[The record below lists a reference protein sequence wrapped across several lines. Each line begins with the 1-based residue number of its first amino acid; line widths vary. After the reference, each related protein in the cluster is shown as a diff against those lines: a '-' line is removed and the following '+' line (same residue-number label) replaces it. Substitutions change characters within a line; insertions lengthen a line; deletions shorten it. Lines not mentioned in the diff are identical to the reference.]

1 MPVADV
7 YVHYVNKVERK
18 DRTEAELIKVIT
30 WLTGFDSKTLKNHLK
45 KQTTFKEFFKA
56 AKIHPNAKLIT
67 GSICGV
73 KIAEIEDPLM
83 KKIRYMDKLVDELA
97 KGRPMEK
104 ILRSGLQGDSSLKIS
119 HSYTF
124 FAFWQITNDPIL
136 ALAVYFLMVFF
147 AFNTPLKEFCNGLHI
162 KKTPNE

>member
-1 MPVADV
+1 MDGDPSQEDRIRLIGRLFFFTYTSGVHKIYEMPVADV

-18 DRTEAELIKVIT
+18 DRTEAELVKVIT
-30 WLTGFDSKTLKNHLK
+30 WLTGFDSKTLKSHLK
-45 KQTTFKEFFKA
+45 KQTTFKEFFKS

-97 KGRPMEK
+97 KGRPIEK
-104 ILRSGLQGDSSLKIS
+104 ILRSGL
-119 HSYTF
+119 
-124 FAFWQITNDPIL
+124 
-136 ALAVYFLMVFF
+136 
-147 AFNTPLKEFCNGLHI
+147 
-162 KKTPNE
+162 

>member
-1 MPVADV
+1 MFDSLPNFRLIGRLFLFPYNFGMHKIFEMPVANV

-18 DRTEAELIKVIT
+18 DRTEAELVKVIT
-30 WLTGFDSKTLKNHLK
+30 WLTGFDSKTLKSHLK
-45 KQTTFKEFFKA
+45 KQTTFKEFFKT

-73 KIAEIEDPLM
+73 KIVEIEDPLM

-104 ILRSGLQGDSSLKIS
+104 ILRSGL
-119 HSYTF
+119 
-124 FAFWQITNDPIL
+124 
-136 ALAVYFLMVFF
+136 
-147 AFNTPLKEFCNGLHI
+147 
-162 KKTPNE
+162 

>member
-1 MPVADV
+1 MSEV

-30 WLTGFDSKTLKNHLK
+30 WLTGLDSKTLKSHLK
-45 KQTTFKEFFKA
+45 NQTTFKDFFKA

-97 KGRPMEK
+97 KGRPLEK
-104 ILRSGLQGDSSLKIS
+104 ILRTS
-119 HSYTF
+119 
-124 FAFWQITNDPIL
+124 
-136 ALAVYFLMVFF
+136 
-147 AFNTPLKEFCNGLHI
+147 
-162 KKTPNE
+162 

>member
-18 DRTEAELIKVIT
+18 DRTEAELVKVIT
-30 WLTGFDSKTLKNHLK
+30 WLTGFDSKTLKKHLK
-45 KQTTFKEFFKA
+45 DQTTFRDFFKA
-56 AKIHPNAKLIT
+56 AKIHANAKLIT

-104 ILRSGLQGDSSLKIS
+104 ILR
-119 HSYTF
+119 
-124 FAFWQITNDPIL
+124 AAP
-136 ALAVYFLMVFF
+136 
-147 AFNTPLKEFCNGLHI
+147 
-162 KKTPNE
+162 

>member
-1 MPVADV
+1 MHKVYETPVVDV

-30 WLTGFDSKTLKNHLK
+30 WLTGFDAKTLTSHLK
-45 KQTTFKEFFKA
+45 NRTTFREFFKV

-83 KKIRYMDKLVDELA
+83 KKIRYLDKLVDELA

-104 ILRSGLQGDSSLKIS
+104 ILRS
-119 HSYTF
+119 
-124 FAFWQITNDPIL
+124 
-136 ALAVYFLMVFF
+136 
-147 AFNTPLKEFCNGLHI
+147 TP
-162 KKTPNE
+162 

>member
-18 DRTEAELIKVIT
+18 DGTEAELIKVIS
-30 WLTGFDSKTLKNHLK
+30 WLTGFDSRTLKKHLK
-45 KQTTFKEFFKA
+45 DQTTFREFFKQ
-56 AKIHPNAKLIT
+56 AKIHPNATLIT

-97 KGRPMEK
+97 KGRPLEK
-104 ILRSGLQGDSSLKIS
+104 ILRTL
-119 HSYTF
+119 
-124 FAFWQITNDPIL
+124 
-136 ALAVYFLMVFF
+136 
-147 AFNTPLKEFCNGLHI
+147 
-162 KKTPNE
+162 

>member
-1 MPVADV
+1 MAVADV

-18 DRTEAELIKVIT
+18 ERTEAELIEVIK
-30 WLTGFDSKTLKNHLK
+30 WLTGFDTKTLKKHLK
-45 KQTTFKEFFKA
+45 EKTTFKEFFKA
-56 AKIHPNAKLIT
+56 AKIHPHAKLIT

-104 ILRSGLQGDSSLKIS
+104 VLRGSD
-119 HSYTF
+119 
-124 FAFWQITNDPIL
+124 
-136 ALAVYFLMVFF
+136 
-147 AFNTPLKEFCNGLHI
+147 E
-162 KKTPNE
+162 

>member
-1 MPVADV
+1 MPVAEV

-30 WLTGFDSKTLKNHLK
+30 WLTGFDSKTLKKHLK
-45 KQTTFKEFFKA
+45 DQTTFRDFFKA
-56 AKIHPNAKLIT
+56 AKMHPNARLIT

-73 KIAEIEDPLM
+73 KITEIEDPLM

-104 ILRSGLQGDSSLKIS
+104 ILRATD
-119 HSYTF
+119 
-124 FAFWQITNDPIL
+124 
-136 ALAVYFLMVFF
+136 
-147 AFNTPLKEFCNGLHI
+147 
-162 KKTPNE
+162 

>member
-1 MPVADV
+1 MHKIFDIPVADV
-7 YVHYVNKVERK
+7 YVHYINKIERK
-18 DRTEAELIKVIT
+18 DRTQAELVKVIT
-30 WLTGFDSKTLKNHLK
+30 WLTGMDSKVLKKHLK
-45 KQTTFKEFFKA
+45 DRTTFKEFFKA

-104 ILRSGLQGDSSLKIS
+104 ILRSD
-119 HSYTF
+119 
-124 FAFWQITNDPIL
+124 
-136 ALAVYFLMVFF
+136 
-147 AFNTPLKEFCNGLHI
+147 
-162 KKTPNE
+162 

>member
-1 MPVADV
+1 MHKIYEMPVADV
-7 YVHYVNKVERK
+7 YVHYVNKVQRK

-45 KQTTFKEFFKA
+45 KQTTFREFFKV

-83 KKIRYMDKLVDELA
+83 KKIRYIDRKSTRLN
-97 KGRPMEK
+97 
-104 ILRSGLQGDSSLKIS
+104 SSHTMQS
-119 HSYTF
+119 RMPSS
-124 FAFWQITNDPIL
+124 A
-136 ALAVYFLMVFF
+136 
-147 AFNTPLKEFCNGLHI
+147 
-162 KKTPNE
+162 